1 MHRVSRSRC
10 CALLLALSLAA
21 ALGAET
27 APLEA
32 EQFDDVLRGIAA
44 ERSEADRLRRAKTL
58 AVERHFSSMQVKTLA
73 ARLADDSARLEF
85 ALAAYPRTVD
95 PENFYEVYDAFTSFS
110 KVMRLHDA
118 VRPGTI
124 PGPRPGPGPV
134 VTLPE
139 TVGEA
144 DLKPIL
150 QALRKESFDANR
162 AQLARQILTSS
173 RRLFLASQIKQ
184 MVECFDFEPSKL
196 ELAKFAYDYTFDR
209 EKYFVVNDAFSF
221 PNTKDALSRY
231 VESKSSAP
239 PRR

>member
-1 MHRVSRSRC
+1 MHIVCRSGC
-10 CALLLALSLAA
+10 CALLLALSFAA
-21 ALGAET
+21 ARGAET
-27 APLEA
+27 LPLEE
-32 EQFDDVLRGIAA
+32 EQFEDVLRGIAA
-44 ERSEADRLRRAKTL
+44 ERSEADQLRRAKAF
-58 AVERHFSSMQVKTLA
+58 AVERRLSSMQVKTLA
-73 ARLADDSARLEF
+73 ARLRDDSARLEF

-134 VTLPE
+134 VTVPE
-139 TVGEA
+139 TMGEA
-144 DLKPIL
+144 DMKPIL
-150 QALRKESFDANR
+150 QALRKETFDPNR

-173 RRLFLASQIKQ
+173 RRLFRASQIKQ

-196 ELAKFAYDYTFDR
+196 ELAKFAYDYTYDR
-209 EKYFVVNDAFSF
+209 EKYFLVNDAFSF
-221 PNTKDALSRY
+221 SNTKDALSRY
-231 VESKSSAP
+231 VESKSTAP